1 MKYLVFGLG
10 NPGPEY
16 RNTRHNIGF
25 QVLDRLAEKGE
36 SRFETERY
44 ADLAELRTKGRQFLL
59 LKPNTYMN
67 RSGKAVHYWM
77 QEEKVPLER
86 IVVVTDDVALP
97 FGKLRLRGKGGPG
110 GHNGLTDIIEK
121 VGSEAFPRLR
131 FGIGFDYPKGKQ
143 VEYVLGEWS
152 KEQEDVLPER
162 LDRAG
167 EMIRQIP
174 FLGLKR
180 TMSEY
185 NNT

>member
-25 QVLDRLAEKGE
+25 QVLDHLAKEGGVPFDTERHAELAERKV
-36 SRFETERY
+36 
-44 ADLAELRTKGRQFLL
+44 KGRQLL
-59 LKPNTYMN
+59 LIKPNTFMN

-86 IVVVTDDVALP
+86 IIVVTDDVALP
-97 FGKLRLRGKGGPG
+97 FGKLRLREKGGPG

-131 FGIGFDYPKGKQ
+131 FGIGYDYPRGKQ
-143 VEYVLGEWS
+143 VEYVLGEWTDEQ
-152 KEQEDVLPER
+152 KEALPER
-162 LDRAG
+162 LDRAS

-180 TMSEY
+180 SMSEY